1 MGFQADARAAAVDLL
16 TDYAAS
22 AGLGLQVYPA
32 RPRSIHPPTAFVESV
47 AETISYPTAIRQR
60 NVTVEV
66 IVIHALFDG
75 KSAADQKD
83 AFVDGFLDWVD
94 PLFHAAGAN
103 TMFAAASTAD
113 IPDYVPDWFPPD
125 QLKSYYATRVLLEG
139 FAAGR

>member
-1 MGFQADARAAAVDLL
+1 MGFQADARAAAVELL
-16 TDYAAS
+16 TDFALDEGIA
-22 AGLGLQVYPA
+22 LQVYPA
-32 RPRSIHPPTAFVESV
+32 RPRSIHLPTAFVESV
-47 AETISYPTAIRQR
+47 AETISYPTAVRQR

-66 IVIHALFDG
+66 IVLHALFDG

-113 IPDYVPDWFPPD
+113 VPDYVTDWFPAD
-125 QLKSYYATRVLLEG
+125 QVKSYYATRILLEG